1 MYRLSFWR
9 HQYQVHKVHLAVQGI
24 QPDPLMIAANDCV
37 SWVWPDGESFSVQQ
51 ILQPEHDVGGTV
63 VQDSEDAYK
72 RYDASS

>member
-1 MYRLSFWR
+1 
-9 HQYQVHKVHLAVQGI
+9 
-24 QPDPLMIAANDCV
+24 MIAANDCV

-63 VQDSEDAYK
+63 VRDSEDAYK